1 MRKYVGAA
9 LLAAALVG
17 CGKKSPSTT
26 ATPTGDSRTG
36 ASSARA
42 AVETMLEA
50 SRAQDLQA
58 ISAVWGNEKGPLRDR
73 IQRADLEKRTLVMV
87 CLLNNDR
94 YAVTNER
101 TDPGAGRMF
110 DVAITRGSMTRE
122 TRAHAVQA
130 PSGRWYVLEIEP
142 NPLRDLC
149 QQRPS

>member
-1 MRKYVGAA
+1 MV
-9 LLAAALVG
+9 AALVG
-17 CGKKSPSTT
+17 CGKKSPSS
-26 ATPTGDSRTG
+26 AASPAGGAQTG
-36 ASSARA
+36 AASARA

-58 ISAVWGNEKGPLRDR
+58 ISAVWGNQQGPLRDR
-73 IQRADLEKRTLVMV
+73 LQRTELEKRTLVMV

-101 TDPGAGRMF
+101 TDPGAGLMF
-110 DVAITRGSMTRE
+110 DVALTRGNLTRE
-122 TRAHAVQA
+122 TRAHAVQGPA
-130 PSGRWYVLEIEP
+130 GRWYVLEIEP